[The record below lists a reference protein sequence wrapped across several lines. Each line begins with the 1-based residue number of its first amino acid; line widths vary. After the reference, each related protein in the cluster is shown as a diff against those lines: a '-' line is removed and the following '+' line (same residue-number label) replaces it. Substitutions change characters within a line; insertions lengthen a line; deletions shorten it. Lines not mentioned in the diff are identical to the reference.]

1 MFTVPAV
8 PTRLTLGPGWETVQE
23 SGGRV
28 AADLRVRRG
37 GGNGVTVDVRLERC
51 VSGRLRDTYP
61 VGAHDVE
68 VRIGAGCPQDVRP
81 ALLRAVRE
89 AVQAA
94 DPRCRRVVHAVPVGE
109 GEWTAAAESAGFRY
123 AVDVDLGLEQ
133 LGLLVAEPDWV
144 TGPDLDLDRVPGA

>member
-1 MFTVPAV
+1 MFTAPAV

-23 SGGRV
+23 SGSRV

-51 VSGRLRDTYP
+51 ATGRLRDTYP
-61 VGAHDVE
+61 VGAHDME
-68 VRIGAGCPQDVRP
+68 VRIGAGCPQDVRS
-81 ALLRAVRE
+81 ALLRALTD

-109 GEWTAAAESAGFRY
+109 RDWTAAAENAGFRY
-123 AVDVDLGLEQ
+123 AVDVDLGQEE
-133 LGLLVAEPDWV
+133 LGLLVAEPAWV
-144 TGPDLDLDRVPGA
+144 TGTDLDLDRVPGA